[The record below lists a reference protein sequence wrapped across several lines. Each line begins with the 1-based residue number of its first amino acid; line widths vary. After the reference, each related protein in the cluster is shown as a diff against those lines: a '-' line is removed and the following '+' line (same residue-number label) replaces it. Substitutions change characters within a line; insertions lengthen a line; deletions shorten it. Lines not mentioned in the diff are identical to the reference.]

1 MHSAGAAA
9 LAWLL
14 VALQVRAFAAPAASV
29 AAASVTPRGATSS

>member
-14 VALQVRAFAAPAASV
+14 VALQVRAFAAPASSV